1 MASCSEVPKEAYR
14 FKSSVNDAFL
24 PLDSLLQDYS
34 EKELISGGV
43 GLVYNKGDILYH
55 NAFGY
60 RDIEKNTPYS
70 TEDIFRIASMTKPIT
85 SVAAMILF
93 DEGKFKLDDPVS
105 KYIPEYANLQ
115 ILDRID
121 RADSSFVS
129 HPFLQVNRSMYLPYP
144 GG

>member
-1 MASCSEVPKEAYR
+1 MNLLFS

-60 RDIEKNTPYS
+60 RDIEKTLLILQK
-70 TEDIFRIASMTKPIT
+70 IF
-85 SVAAMILF
+85 
-93 DEGKFKLDDPVS
+93 
-105 KYIPEYANLQ
+105 
-115 ILDRID
+115 
-121 RADSSFVS
+121 FV
-129 HPFLQVNRSMYLPYP
+129 LPQ
-144 GG
+144 